1 MTEVHALFIGLG
13 FCEPFAALLPIIYC
27 ATHSAI
33 AHEKQKSQHLI
44 CIPTIIDGQLLGNYF
59 CCRPEVI

>member
-13 FCEPFAALLPIIYC
+13 FCEPFAASLPIIYC

-44 CIPTIIDGQLLGNYF
+44 CIPTIIDG
-59 CCRPEVI
+59 

>member
-13 FCEPFAALLPIIYC
+13 FCEPFAALLPITYC

-33 AHEKQKSQHLI
+33 AHEKQKSQHL
-44 CIPTIIDGQLLGNYF
+44 TAFRQLLTDNF
-59 CCRPEVI
+59 